1 MRDIY
6 TVQRLN
12 NYLKNMFAQDILLR
26 SVLVKGEVSNVTYQR
41 TSGHIYYTIKDES
54 GVLNCMMFA
63 NKRPTGLKFTL
74 VEGQNVVCAGT
85 VSHYAQRGEYRL
97 IATQIILDGQGELNE
112 RYEKLKQELEEQGL
126 FADIYKKP
134 IPKYAKRIGVV
145 TSPTGAVIQDI
156 RNVAGRRNP
165 YVQIYLYPAIVQ
177 GESAASSIVNG
188 IRALDRFGVDV
199 IIIGRGGGSIEDLWA
214 FNEEIVA
221 RAIFECNT
229 PIVSAVGHETDYT
242 IADYVSDMRAPTPS
256 AAAEITVFDITEFE
270 SRIISLK
277 SQLHK
282 EIVNKLSV
290 KKQQLA
296 KAKLMVDKLNP
307 SYEIDRKKM
316 HLSYCEERLFEL
328 LNKKIDV
335 LKMRHMAYKDRMPA
349 IMEKILN
356 SKKQTYALLIEQ
368 MKVISP
374 LEKLSR
380 GYAYAEGD
388 DGKALKSVTNVKK
401 DDSVTLYLKDGKLMT
416 KVLDVEFSEGK

>member
-277 SQLHK
+277 SQIHK

-401 DDSVTLYLKDGKLMT
+401 DDSVTLYLKDGKLKT
-416 KVLDVEFSEGK
+416 KVWDVEFSEGK